1 MRARGPLCRMPP
13 AVRAPH
19 TLVGG
24 AARSQAWSIFVAL
37 LTATSLACDEPPL
50 PTPSPP
56 ASATFSVQGPIL
68 VLGDTQRTFWLE
80 RLIGREQ
87 NEAARL
93 ALIARMAGEEQP
105 SLLVHLG
112 DLVVYGASDAEW
124 KYFDRLLSPLR
135 ERGIPILPVLG
146 NHDYWGSDAVA
157 LAHARQRFPELSP
170 HTYYTR
176 RQRGL
181 GLVWLDSNLEGSLA
195 EQQARWFEASLTEF
209 DLDTSVR
216 GVLVFTHH
224 PAYTN
229 GHGRE
234 PDDDVRSA
242 LLPAFFRATKTVALL
257 SAHVHGYERFSVEG
271 KAFIVSGG
279 GGGPR
284 VQYDRPPDGTPAP
297 VYSPPGGEP
306 RAFHYLV
313 IAEDDEALQVEVKC
327 LSLGALCRDGRLEA
341 FSLALPPRD

>member
-1 MRARGPLCRMPP
+1 MRIP
-13 AVRAPH
+13 
-19 TLVGG
+19 
-24 AARSQAWSIFVAL
+24 IFMAL
-37 LTATSLACDEPPL
+37 LTAAGLACDDPPL
-50 PTPSPP
+50 PPPAPP
-56 ASATFSVQGPIL
+56 ASATVSEHGPIL

-93 ALIARMAGEEQP
+93 ALIARIAGEEHP

-112 DLVVYGASDAEW
+112 DLVVYGASEAEW
-124 KYFDRLLSPLR
+124 QYFDRLTSPLR

-157 LAHARQRFPELSP
+157 LERARQRFPVLSP
-170 HTYYTR
+170 HTYYAR
-176 RQRGL
+176 RQQGL
-181 GLVWLDSNLEGSLA
+181 GLIWLDSNLEGPLA
-195 EQQARWFEASLTEF
+195 EQQARWFEATLGEF
-209 DLDTSVR
+209 KREPEIR

-234 PDDDVRSA
+234 ADSYVRST
-242 LLPAFFRATKTVALL
+242 LLPAFLRSKKTVALL
-257 SAHVHGYERFSVEG
+257 SAHVHGYERFSVAG

-284 VQYDRPPDGTPAP
+284 VEYDPAPDGTPAP
-297 VYSPPGGEP
+297 VYVATSGAP

-313 IAEDDEALQVEVKC
+313 ITEGEAALHVEVKC
-327 LSLGALCRDGRLEA
+327 LSFGALCADGLLET
-341 FSLALPPRD
+341 FSLPLPDRY

>member
-1 MRARGPLCRMPP
+1 
-13 AVRAPH
+13 
-19 TLVGG
+19 
-24 AARSQAWSIFVAL
+24 
-37 LTATSLACDEPPL
+37 
-50 PTPSPP
+50 
-56 ASATFSVQGPIL
+56 
-68 VLGDTQRTFWLE
+68 
-80 RLIGREQ
+80 
-87 NEAARL
+87 
-93 ALIARMAGEEQP
+93 
-105 SLLVHLG
+105 
-112 DLVVYGASDAEW
+112 
-124 KYFDRLLSPLR
+124 LLSPLR
-135 ERGIPILPVLG
+135 ERDIPILPVLG

-181 GLVWLDSNLEGSLA
+181 GLVWLDSNLEGSDA
-195 EQQARWFEASLTEF
+195 EQQARWFEALLTEF
-209 DLDTSVR
+209 DRDTEIR

-234 PDDDVRSA
+234 PDAYVRSA
-242 LLPAFFRATKTVALL
+242 LLPAFLRANKTVALL

-284 VQYDRPPDGTPAP
+284 VKYDRAPEGTPAP
-297 VYSPPGGEP
+297 VYSPPGREQ

-313 IAEDDEALQVEVKC
+313 IAEGQDSLQVEVKC
-327 LSLGALCRDGRLEA
+327 LSLGAVCRDGQLET
-341 FSLALPPRD
+341 FSLALPQRD